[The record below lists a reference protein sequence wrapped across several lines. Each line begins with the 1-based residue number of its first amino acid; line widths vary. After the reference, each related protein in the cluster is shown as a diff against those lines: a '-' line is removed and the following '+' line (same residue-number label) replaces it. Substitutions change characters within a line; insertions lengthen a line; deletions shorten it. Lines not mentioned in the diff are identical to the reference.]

1 MTTPTTIAQVKI
13 TAQSWQTGRI
23 KGEIEAG
30 DYQWHF
36 EWQFLQ
42 GKLSVKPT
50 LGRSLIQ
57 EPLARFLENSDYQL
71 EVGGNYQFLVRAKF

>member
-1 MTTPTTIAQVKI
+1 MALSETIALVRI
-13 TAQSWQTGRI
+13 TNQSWQSGKI
-23 KGEIEAG
+23 YGEIEAG
-30 DYQWHF
+30 SYQWQF

-57 EPLARFLENSDYQL
+57 EPLARFLEHCDYQL
-71 EVGGNYQFLVRAKF
+71 EVGGDYHFAVRAKL